1 MPWLTALFAVNGGRD
16 MQLVHQ
22 GVVGVRALARFYGD
36 SVLVVT
42 LIIAAISGAISLANI
57 LSATL

>member
-1 MPWLTALFAVNGGRD
+1 

-22 GVVGVRALARFYGD
+22 GVVGVRALAQFYGD
-36 SVLVVT
+36 SVLVVS

>member
-1 MPWLTALFAVNGGRD
+1 

-22 GVVGVRALARFYGD
+22 GYVGVRALARFYGD
-36 SVLVVT
+36 SVLVVA
-42 LIIAAISGAISLANI
+42 LIIAAISGAISLATF